1 MKASL
6 DTNVLIHLYSAN
18 KEGLLFDFFEDG
30 VLIYEQIREIELNNH
45 GQAVL
50 ARIDRDISD
59 GKIEVY
65 TDDKLRQLGVHTLFK
80 QRVNETRI
88 LYGSGDMGEV
98 YAIVLAQTLGVM
110 SLVTDDT
117 KLGGPYMSLLQF
129 ENEDVMPFNFADI
142 IILSY
147 LAGRFSASES
157 FDIFNSINE
166 ASNLNWS
173 YKSKLGNFVRR
184 FWSDPDK
191 QKDKQW
197 VKVYCERYGVSF
209 AEKVKKL
216 GRIL

>member
-30 VLIYEQIREIELNNH
+30 VLIYEQIRKIELNNH

-50 ARIDRDISD
+50 ANIDRDILD

-65 TDDKLRQLGVHTLFK
+65 TDDMLRQLGVYTIFK
-80 QRVNETRI
+80 QRVKETSI
-88 LYGSGDMGEV
+88 LYSTGDIGEV
-98 YAIVLAQTLGVM
+98 YAIALAQTLGVM

-117 KLGGPYMSLLQF
+117 KQGGPYMSLLQF
-129 ENEDVMPFNFADI
+129 ENEDVMPFNFVDI
-142 IILSY
+142 IIITY
-147 LAGRFSASES
+147 IAGRISVSES
-157 FDIFNSINE
+157 VDIFNSINE

-173 YKSKLGNFVRR
+173 YKSQLGKFVRR

-197 VKVYCERYGVSF
+197 VKAYCEGYGVSF
-209 AEKVKKL
+209 VEKVKELRKWV
-216 GRIL
+216 

>member
-1 MKASL
+1 MGEY
-6 DTNVLIHLYSAN
+6 NFN
-18 KEGLLFDFFEDG
+18 
-30 VLIYEQIREIELNNH
+30 
-45 GQAVL
+45 
-50 ARIDRDISD
+50 
-59 GKIEVY
+59 
-65 TDDKLRQLGVHTLFK
+65 TLFK

-88 LYGSGDMGEV
+88 LYSSGDMGEV
-98 YAIVLAQTLGVM
+98 YAIALAQILGVM

-147 LAGRFSASES
+147 LAGQFSASES
-157 FDIFNSINE
+157 VNIFNSIND

-173 YKSKLGNFVRR
+173 YKSKLGKFVRR

-197 VKVYCERYGVSF
+197 MKAYCEGYEVSF
-209 AEKVKKL
+209 VEKVKAL
-216 GRIL
+216 GRML